1 MGLLLACLLSANLLS
16 AKNALAHEVRPAL
29 LKLTNLGEGQWL
41 AVFKQPQVQ
50 GRFLNLQVKTNCEA
64 GEITTALSRS
74 ALQESFELSCVN
86 RELNFVEIDGLDR
99 TMIDTMVTVDTGTG
113 RPEHHLI
120 SATQPT
126 LFLGGAVPAVPVY
139 LLLGVEHL
147 VLGIDHVLF
156 VLLLLYIVRG
166 WKNLLKVIT
175 SFTLAHSITLGLSAF
190 DIVKISQAPVEALI
204 ALSVVLLALES
215 LTSDKGVISRSPW
228 LVAFIFG
235 LLHGLGFASALADIG
250 LPQASALGALFLFNV
265 GIELGQLAI
274 VTVAL
279 GFIFLIKKSRSR
291 LLGRTPLRISEA
303 AVSLPIYLAGSIASY
318 WFMERAAQ
326 ILF

>member
-1 MGLLLACLLSANLLS
+1 MSRLAGMILGFLLTASTAS
-16 AKNALAHEVRPAL
+16 AHEVRPAL
-29 LKLTNLGEGQWL
+29 LKLTKSGEGQWL

-50 GRFLNLQVKTNCEA
+50 GRFLNLKVKTNCEA
-64 GEITTALSRS
+64 GEITSAVSRS
-74 ALQESFELSCVN
+74 ALQESFELSCIDS
-86 RELNFVEIDGLDR
+86 ELNFVEIDGLDR
-99 TMIDTMVTVDTGTG
+99 TMIDTMVTVDSGTG
-113 RPEHHLI
+113 KPGNHLI

-126 LFLGGAVPAVPVY
+126 LYLGGSVPSVPVY

-147 VLGIDHVLF
+147 LLGIDHVLF
-156 VLLLLYIVRG
+156 VLLLLYIVSG
-166 WKNLLKVIT
+166 WKNLLKVVT

-190 DIVKISQAPVEALI
+190 DIVKISQSPVEALI

-215 LTSDKGVISRSPW
+215 LTADKGVISRNPW

-250 LPQASALGALFLFNV
+250 LPQASAVGALFLFNV

-274 VTVAL
+274 VAAAL
-279 GFIFLIKKSRSR
+279 GFIFLIKKSPSR